1 MVVGAFPI
9 AKLLM
14 LGVKQVSRPLAN
26 TLKANARRSPF
37 FRAYICQPPAQIYHW
52 FEMKMKM
59 RMMGFKGAQVQPLN
73 EDVAADL
80 GSELLG
86 EAIVFLVG
94 GACILAEYLRQSSNT
109 AKKEEEL
116 RSTLDSLQEQ
126 VAHLS
131 LTVEELDA
139 RLRENNRLVLSLPAQ
154 TTKETLDPSK

>member
-1 MVVGAFPI
+1 
-9 AKLLM
+9 
-14 LGVKQVSRPLAN
+14 
-26 TLKANARRSPF
+26 
-37 FRAYICQPPAQIYHW
+37 
-52 FEMKMKM
+52 M

-154 TTKETLDPSK
+154 ATKETLDPSK

>member
-9 AKLLM
+9 AKLVM
-14 LGVKQVSRPLAN
+14 LGVRQVSRPLAN
-26 TLKANARRSPF
+26 TIKANARRSQF
-37 FRAYICQPPAQIYHW
+37 FKTYICQPPAQAYHW

-73 EDVAADL
+73 EETAAEL

-94 GACILAEYLRQSSNT
+94 GACILAEYMRQSSNN

-116 RSTLDSLQEQ
+116 HSTLNSLEQQ
-126 VAHLS
+126 VAHLA

-139 RLRENNRLVLSLPAQ
+139 RLRETNRLVLSLPTQ
-154 TTKETLDPSK
+154 TTK